1 MAATNLTFGI
11 AAITSGYVES
21 IEISKKMTEKMII
34 DKDGTFAQA
43 HAFDPVYDIS
53 IRAKGDTDIAV
64 ADASISSLNVSS
76 YGITLVVVTSVRKSE
91 RADDFP
97 SFDITAQGFASGTT
111 LAT

>member
-1 MAATNLTFGI
+1 MAATTLTFGI
-11 AAITSGYVES
+11 AAITSGFVES

-43 HAFDPVYDIS
+43 HAFDPVFDIS
-53 IRAKGDTDIAV
+53 IRAKGDTDIEV
-64 ADASISSLNVSS
+64 AENAISGLNVTS
-76 YGITLVVVTSVRKSE
+76 YGISLVIVTSVRKSE

-111 LAT
+111 QAQ